1 MERELYFQELSTC
14 LQREGFTILPEE
26 DDLLPVERGGSPLN
40 LYTVEIF
47 CGRFRK
53 HVLLWRQSKHM
64 IMI

>member
-1 MERELYFQELSTC
+1 MEREPYFRELSIC
-14 LQREGFTILPEE
+14 LQREGYTILPEE
-26 DDLLPVERGGSPLN
+26 DDLLPAEWNGFPLN

-53 HVLLWRQSKHM
+53 QALLWRQSKHM